1 MVAGET
7 HGIRGPSGE
16 LSTCWQSQIYDAV
29 STRLFSCVVLI
40 AAAENS
46 TQAIV
51 AVGETKSV
59 LPKPKL
65 GGLKHVVDTQTH
77 AIGLVTPAPD
87 IRAIVDKTAQFV
99 AKNGKQCIWGSTADD
114 CGVEQCLLCK
124 LPLAHHVSLHV
135 DTSSQLFS
143 LSLHTAGT
151 QFEGHIL
158 QREAQNSKFD
168 FLRPGTPYN
177 PYYKHMVTM
186 AGWQL
191 QPAQEHRP

>member
-1 MVAGET
+1 MA
-7 HGIRGPSGE
+7 SGE
-16 LSTCWQSQIYDAV
+16 LEEGCLPAACFKFYVEAV
-29 STRLFSCVVLI
+29 SAGLYNRVLLI

-51 AVGETKSV
+51 AVGEAKSV

-99 AKNGKQCIWGSTADD
+99 AKNGEQRTWGSTLY
-114 CGVEQCLLCK
+114 GVERCSLCI
-124 LPLAHHVSLHV
+124 LPLVRHVHLHV
-135 DTSSQLFS
+135 DTSSLLSS
-143 LSLHTAGT
+143 LSLHPAGT

-191 QPAQEHRP
+191 QPAQVHRP